1 MKAPFVLVLVWLL
14 SGAGAVAGSILG
26 HALGSLG
33 LKVGAFVGG
42 ALASAVGAW
51 LCVRLGWL
59 PREGQRT
66 AIQGAVIG
74 FVVAVPI
81 AVLNL
86 HGPTIPVLACALT
99 GVGALVGAQMA
110 REA

>member
-14 SGAGAVAGSILG
+14 SGAGAVGGSILG
-26 HALGSLG
+26 NAFGSVG
-33 LKVGAFVGG
+33 LKAGAFVGG
-42 ALASAVGAW
+42 ALASAFGAW

-74 FVVAVPI
+74 FIVAVPI

-86 HGPTIPVLACALT
+86 QGPVIPVLACALT
-99 GVGALVGAQMA
+99 GVGALVGAQVT
-110 REA
+110 RRT

>member
-1 MKAPFVLVLVWLL
+1 MKAPFVLVFVWLV

-26 HALGSLG
+26 NAFGSLG
-33 LKVGAFVGG
+33 LKAGAFLGG
-42 ALASAVGAW
+42 ALSAAFGTW

-66 AIQGAVIG
+66 AMQGAVIG
-74 FVVAVPI
+74 FVIAVPV

-86 HGPTIPVLACALT
+86 HGPVIPILACGLT
-99 GVGALVGAQMA
+99 GVGALVGAQMG
-110 REA
+110 RTV